1 MDLIGD
7 NHNMSIYAP
16 YNFVPLSA
24 WIFKPDWAEQVS
36 HDLPFSD
43 GICGSLELEIQA
55 HTPILVGGG
64 KQATAQGPGE
74 VHCPGEVHFFQLPD
88 QTYAIPGTS
97 LKGMIRHVLEMA
109 TFGKM
114 RLVDDQWL
122 SVRDLTKGGK
132 FYTEHLSENLG
143 PKTFRPLARAGWLKL
158 GSTNKGELEWRLIP
172 CEYARVEQEH
182 LINWG
187 ETQNIHRPERIKRKQ
202 SAVDKYKIWQT
213 RHLKFDLEAK
223 KSWPHQK
230 GQISLEYNK
239 ARQRLG
245 IGQYEGDFVFTG
257 QPTENTGKSGRSKH
271 MEFIFYKDSATPKKV
286 DEKVIRAFQHIH
298 ADSEEWQYWSKKVRK
313 GEKVPVFYL
322 ENGNKID
329 SLGLAMMYRL
339 PYKNSI
345 GATISHTNPEH
356 LSDDFFDLPELIFG
370 TVNDDNTQFSLKSR
384 VSFSMAPLQNQI
396 RPVLVGPTILGSP
409 KASYYPNYVQQ
420 NKNGQPYMT
429 YMDDT
434 AEIQGWKCYP
444 VNPRW
449 QVPAPARDQ
458 QNNNNIQVKL
468 CPLKEGARFKCF
480 LDVHNLR
487 PAELG
492 ALVWALTWG
501 GDAKLRHGLGMGKP
515 FGLGQISIKIK
526 PKNGN

>member
-1 MDLIGD
+1 
-7 NHNMSIYAP
+7 MSIYAP

-230 GQISLEYNK
+230 GQITLEYNK

-245 IGQYEGDFVFTG
+245 IGQYEGELVFTG